1 MERKSQ
7 RMPKAQWGVSA
18 RDVGNF
24 DRDSAYKPYQGPIP
38 VNGVY
43 AWRVAKAVFA
53 ASDGESNAQL
63 RLTLVLSP
71 RNKGEQK
78 YNGYVNT
85 AFMPIADNT
94 QFRYVPF
101 LMAIGASD
109 TDFVNRTITDTEGV
123 IKSIGK
129 WKSDGKTI
137 VAARLVDNDY
147 EGARNPKQIDWVGE
161 LEDATPDEDEDEEEY
176 EDEEEEDEDSEEE
189 YEEDEEEEEEPEPP
203 RKARRAPPAK
213 RTPARRGRR

>member
-1 MERKSQ
+1 
-7 RMPKAQWGVSA
+7 MPKANWGVSA

-24 DRDSAYKPYQGPIP
+24 DRENAYKPYQGPTP

-43 AWRVAKAVFA
+43 QFRVAKAVFA

-63 RLTLVLSP
+63 RLTLVLEP
-71 RNKGEQK
+71 RNKQENK
-78 YNGYVNT
+78 YKGYVIT

-109 TDFVNRTITDTEGV
+109 SDFVNRTIVDAEGV

-129 WKSDGKTI
+129 WKSDGKTM
-137 VAARLVDNDY
+137 VAGRLVDNDY
-147 EGARNPKQIDWVGE
+147 EGARNPKQVDWVGE
-161 LEDATPDEDEDEEEY
+161 LADQPDDGEDEDEEEY
-176 EDEEEEDEDSEEE
+176 EEEYEEEEEEEE
-189 YEEDEEEEEEPEPP
+189 YEEEEEEEPEPP
-203 RKARRAPPAK
+203 RKPRRAPPAK
-213 RTPARRGRR
+213 RTPARRNRR

>member
-1 MERKSQ
+1 
-7 RMPKAQWGVSA
+7 MPKAQWGVSA

-24 DRDSAYKPYQGPIP
+24 DRENAYKPYQGPQP
-38 VNGVY
+38 LNGVY
-43 AWRVAKAVFA
+43 KFRVAKAVYA

-63 RLTLVLSP
+63 RLTLVLVP
-71 RNKGEQK
+71 RNKQENK
-78 YNGYVNT
+78 YNGYVIT
-85 AFMPIADNT
+85 SFMPIADNT

-109 TDFVNRTITDTEGV
+109 ADFVNRTITDNEGV

-129 WKSDGKTI
+129 WKSDGKTE

-161 LEDATPDEDEDEEEY
+161 LEDTPVDDDEDEEEEEY
-176 EDEEEEDEDSEEE
+176 EDETEEDEEE
-189 YEEDEEEEEEPEPP
+189 YDEEEEDEEEEEEPEPP
-203 RKARRAPPAK
+203 RKTRRAAPAK
-213 RTPARRGRR
+213 RTPARRNRR